1 MNQEI
6 IKILT
11 TLHEVVRSEE
21 QGCTEHI
28 CEYFSSDELEE
39 VLKRNG
45 IQVGSNLKDSEIDEA
60 IEDFLKEKGTKF
72 FKHSEVAEWL
82 EKTDMN
88 EEAKKKFIEKLNE
101 II

>member
-6 IKILT
+6 IDILT
-11 TLHEVVRSEE
+11 TLYKVVRSEE

-28 CEYFSSDELEE
+28 CEYFSSDELEDIFKE
-39 VLKRNG
+39 NN
-45 IQVGSNLKDSEIDEA
+45 IQVGSNLEDSEIDEA

-72 FKHSEVAEWL
+72 SKCSEAAEWL